1 MMDNNIKINVD
12 DFVSKVFTINNV
24 NIDSI
29 INNKDV
35 INIDNDK
42 LIQPIK

>member
-1 MMDNNIKINVD
+1 MDNNIKINVD

>member
-29 INNKDV
+29 INNIDV

>member
-1 MMDNNIKINVD
+1 MGNNIKINVD